1 MVNPFDLSVLISQ
14 MPRVQKLQGDLQSF
28 PGSMQNQLAREVIE
42 KQKRE
47 QHQVPKTEKGEGA
60 FQVQPDQDRR
70 QGRESEDRD
79 REQSGPDSESDR
91 DFRSDQGRLIDLEV

>member
-1 MVNPFDLSVLISQ
+1 MANPFDLSVLISQ

-28 PGSMQNQLAREVIE
+28 PGSMQNQLAREVIA

-47 QHQVPKTEKGEGA
+47 QHEVPKTEKGEGT
-60 FQVQPDQDRR
+60 FSVQPDQERG
-70 QGRESEDRD
+70 QEQEHKGRKKEHSEQ
-79 REQSGPDSESDR
+79 EAGSDH